1 MMAFETID
9 LAAMATITGGDGDSA
24 VNQVNVNGELD
35 GELAGVGGLAS
46 LKIKGQGT
54 VQIQRSNYGEC
65 LTTMKGRPTDEI
77 VKACGMPPNALAKA
91 PGK

>member
-1 MMAFETID
+1 MSVFDTID
-9 LAAMATITGGDGDSA
+9 LPELATVTGGDGDSA

-46 LKIKGQGT
+46 LKIKGQGS

-65 LTTMKGRPTDEI
+65 LTTMKGRPTDDI
-77 VKACGMPPNALAKA
+77 VKACGMPPNAVKA
-91 PGK
+91 QAR